1 MKDGIT
7 PAFLAR
13 IPKTDL
19 HVHLDGSLRIPTLIE
34 LAKEAKV
41 DLPSYEESGLR
52 ERVFKENYKD
62 LPEYLAGFAYTC
74 AVMQTPE
81 NVERVA
87 YEIAIDNLE
96 ENVRY
101 LEVRFGPQLHIR
113 EGFTMREVLL
123 AVHRGLNRAKQEH
136 NLKAEVQ
143 SGADLPFEYG
153 IIVCALRWFNPH
165 MSSYYH
171 DLFHVMKY
179 ARPKTVFATAS
190 LELARASVA
199 LRDREGLPI
208 VGFDLAGA
216 ESGNPAGDHE
226 EAFQYAH
233 RNFIKKTV
241 HAGEAY
247 GPESIFQ
254 ALTDCHANRI
264 GHGTFLFAAERIV
277 SPHVKDHELYVE
289 QLVNYIASQRIS
301 VEVNLTSNLQTLPEI
316 EDVASHPLRL
326 MMEHG
331 LSASICTDNRLVS
344 NTTVTRELAL
354 ACEHLPID
362 RKRLRNLIVAGFKGS
377 FFPGSYTEKR
387 RYVRQAI
394 NFYESIER
402 EMLDA

>member
-208 VGFDLAGA
+208 GLQLQAA
-216 ESGNPAGDHE
+216 P
-226 EAFQYAH
+226 FQ
-233 RNFIKKTV
+233 
-241 HAGEAY
+241 E
-247 GPESIFQ
+247 
-254 ALTDCHANRI
+254 
-264 GHGTFLFAAERIV
+264 
-277 SPHVKDHELYVE
+277 E
-289 QLVNYIASQRIS
+289 QLLRAAAMYQAETDWHTRR
-301 VEVNLTSNLQTLPEI
+301 P
-316 EDVASHPLRL
+316 PL
-326 MMEHG
+326 
-331 LSASICTDNRLVS
+331 A
-344 NTTVTRELAL
+344 
-354 ACEHLPID
+354 
-362 RKRLRNLIVAGFKGS
+362 
-377 FFPGSYTEKR
+377 
-387 RYVRQAI
+387 
-394 NFYESIER
+394 
-402 EMLDA
+402 